1 MKWSK
6 HWDAVLEIRLVHAMR
21 YQHVRIWMVEE
32 KGGELILK
40 FRNTWIHRVHR
51 AENTWEVRN
60 EDRGCVSVW
69 CKLRNEYFCRWYLR
83 KRGFVS
89 FRILNFICHISEDN
103 FWCPFKSQNVY
114 KGRIIKLVKQI
125 VIQGTLKS

>member
-6 HWDAVLEIRLVHAMR
+6 HWDAALEIRLVHAMH

-40 FRNTWIHRVHR
+40 FRNMWIHRVHR

-60 EDRGCVSVW
+60 EDRGCACVW

-83 KRGFVS
+83 KRGFVN